1 MLAFHGQHAF
11 ALATVIARRK
21 MKLHMGKEQ
30 WEPPAWFCL
39 GGKVL
44 PFTTW
49 DGRLLGRYMCPDVV
63 SGTRVI
69 GV

>member
-1 MLAFHGQHAF
+1 
-11 ALATVIARRK
+11 

-49 DGRLLGRYMCPDVV
+49 DGRLLGRYMCPDIV